1 MRFFGVAL
9 LLLSANTFATVE
21 KTGSVKSVQLWG
33 AIAKAKICSGE
44 NACTSF
50 WVSLGDIKG
59 QAVLSMWLAAKMAGN
74 RVYIQGYDPDKPER
88 PYSNASKFY
97 GMNLD

>member
-1 MRFFGVAL
+1 M
-9 LLLSANTFATVE
+9 
-21 KTGSVKSVQLWG
+21 GSEMC
-33 AIAKAKICSGE
+33 IRDRCSGD

-50 WVSLGDIKG
+50 WIGLSDDRG

-74 RVYIQGYDPDKPER
+74 RVYVQGYDPDKPEH

-97 GMNLD
+97 GMNLN